1 MKRVQVHLG
10 MRPEAWK
17 EVMLAAT
24 EMTRAEGRWVSLSEI
39 VRRMVDEYLERAVDA
54 HLATPRIADLCGSE
68 SHIVHLDAA
77 AASRLDLLC
86 VDIAVWHEGGQRP
99 RRTELVREAVGR
111 WLARHVARPLGG
123 H

>member
-17 EVMLAAT
+17 EVLLAAN
-24 EMTRAEGRWVSLSEI
+24 EMTRAEGRWVSTSEA
-39 VRRMVDEYLERAVDA
+39 VRRMVDEYIERAVDA
-54 HLATPRIADLCGSE
+54 HLATPRIADMRGSE
-68 SHIVHLDAA
+68 SHMVHLDAA
-77 AASRLDLLC
+77 AAERLDLLC
-86 VDIAVWHEGGQRP
+86 VDIAVWHGGLRRP
-99 RRTELVREAVGR
+99 RRSELVREAVGR